1 MRKMMN
7 TLKQHEN
14 STFSITEIKLV
25 KANFCQK
32 NNIINKDEIAINLN
46 MGSFYSN
53 RNDIE
58 NSIQLNLSVDIEL
71 SQENEN
77 KDNISIATVETIVV
91 GIFEYKNNI
100 SEKLLPNLVSILYS
114 YIRPIVAQF
123 SVMAKLPPIDLPIL
137 NLSKIDVKHIEE
149 N

>member
-1 MRKMMN
+1 MN
-7 TLKQHEN
+7 ILKQHEN

-25 KANFCQK
+25 KANFFQK
-32 NNIINKDEIAINLN
+32 NNVINKDEIAINLN
-46 MGSFYSN
+46 MGSFYST
-53 RNDIE
+53 RKDIE

-71 SQENEN
+71 FQEDIDKN
-77 KDNISIATVETIVV
+77 KISIATIETIIV
-91 GIFEYKNNI
+91 GIFEYKNDI

-137 NLSKIDVKHIEE
+137 NLSKIEVKHIEE